1 MKLKKTAICT
11 AAMVLLTGLCGCG
24 DTTVSF
30 TEEQLQA
37 ISEAKVGEDSF
48 IITLYPDVA
57 PITCKNF
64 KKLVNEGFYNGLTFH
79 RVMEDFMA
87 QGGDPEGTGMGGSE
101 KTIKGEFSSNNV
113 NNNLSHQR
121 GVVSMARSN
130 DPNSA
135 SSQFFICYGDESFL
149 DGNYAAFGEVTEGM
163 EVVDSFLKV
172 PVTMSMSGE
181 PSQPVEPI
189 IMEIVW
195 QIEDDAEGHPRIE
208 VKMMPI
214 PVAEEEAEETSAV
227 EESVAEEESVGE
239 EESVAEEESEAG
251 ETTAVE
257 EESSDEAEVTDVP
270 EETAAPEETVT
281 TEETAA
287 E

>member
-24 DTTVSF
+24 DTRPAF
-30 TEEQLQA
+30 TDAQLQA

-79 RVMEDFMA
+79 RVMIDFMA

-101 KTIKGEFSSNNV
+101 ETIKGEFSSNGV
-113 NNNLSHQR
+113 QNNLSHQR
-121 GVVSMARSN
+121 GVVSMARSA

-172 PVTMSMSGE
+172 PVTMNMGGE
-181 PSQPVEPI
+181 ASSPTEPI
-189 IMEIVW
+189 VMEIVW

-227 EESVAEEESVGE
+227 EESVAEEEPVAE
-239 EESVAEEESEAG
+239 TEPAAEEESEAEE
-251 ETTAVE
+251 ETET
-257 EESSDEAEVTDVP
+257 EESSDAAEVTDAP
-270 EETAAPEETVT
+270 AETDAPEETTT
-281 TEETAA
+281 TEEAA